1 MASSACV
8 QAESALCEQRVDGAQ
23 AQRPAARQAPEGAA
37 NFGFLGQFASVVDGA
52 RDRSICDFNAG
63 RTALLSVSSNASLA
77 PKGFVERFLIAQRDQ
92 AILVG
97 FRGAY
102 GPRRP

>member
-1 MASSACV
+1 MSSWT
-8 QAESALCEQRVDGAQ
+8 
-23 AQRPAARQAPEGAA
+23 
-37 NFGFLGQFASVVDGA
+37 

-97 FRGAY
+97 FGARMAPADLTQACF
-102 GPRRP
+102 GRPQRDPGAIVGLTPEELRNSRRC